1 MWELCM
7 HPDYDHLYIPLMS
20 KKEKFQP
27 QTNIIPGNSN
37 PFSIKPIVV
46 WVKISE
52 KKKSVFPVWDLVTT
66 DYQIERNIFC
76 Y

>member
-1 MWELCM
+1 MWKLCM

-52 KKKSVFPVWDLVTT
+52 KKKSVFPV
-66 DYQIERNIFC
+66 
-76 Y
+76 